1 MTPLLLIIL
10 LLLSSSP
17 AYAEWVKVGEDDS
30 YTAYIDPDTIRH
42 KGNRVKVWR
51 LFDHTTIQTV
61 AGKSY
66 LSS

>member
-30 YTAYIDPDTIRH
+30 YTAYIDRDTIRH

-51 LFDHTTIQTV
+51 L
-61 AGKSY
+61 
-66 LSS
+66 